1 MAVTIAAAWIM
12 REDDGT
18 DESEFSPGDVV
29 RVFGPPQSLID
40 NPQSTQQRCSL
51 MIVTGLSLT
60 DAQFLSMQHSVGVR
74 HDDAQYNPYTPGTP
88 EYRAW
93 EKPLITT
100 FLLREWRV
108 PWTPAEYADL
118 SPPRRRDLDDI
129 VAELQTP
136 PYACVR
142 TWNDIRQLAWRNK
155 RDARFFD
162 ENEF

>member
-12 REDDGT
+12 RDDDGT

-29 RVFGPPQSLID
+29 RLFQPPQSLID

-51 MIVTGLSLT
+51 MIVTNLNLT

-93 EKPLITT
+93 QKPPITT
-100 FLLREWRV
+100 FLLACRGRQRSMR
-108 PWTPAEYADL
+108 TCL
-118 SPPRRRDLDDI
+118 RLD
-129 VAELQTP
+129 AATLTTSLQ
-136 PYACVR
+136 
-142 TWNDIRQLAWRNK
+142 N
-155 RDARFFD
+155 
-162 ENEF
+162 